1 MTQSEAVDYFYLDF
15 KALYNYANDLAD
27 FTELSDLDIIDV
39 MVVALNK
46 LRQEVK
52 TGD

>member
-1 MTQSEAVDYFYLDF
+1 MKHHEAVEYFYLDF
-15 KALYNYANDLAD
+15 KTLYDYSNGLAD

-46 LRQEVK
+46 LQQEIK
-52 TGD
+52 TG